1 MDEKELKINT
11 IDEIQDALTEIKE
24 KIINDLAITNED
36 WVKAAKPLRESMSLF
51 MYNNYDKLN
60 IVK

>member
-1 MDEKELKINT
+1 MDEKELKIKA
-11 IDEIQDALTEIKE
+11 IDEINTALFKIKE

-36 WVKAAKPLRESMSLF
+36 WVKAAKPLRESIALF
-51 MYNNYDKLN
+51 MYNNPDKLN